1 MPAGLLF
8 TTFLAAAAAGQIAPQ
23 PAAQVPVFRAA
34 TRLVQVSVVVH
45 DGHGQPV
52 ADLKKDEFTLTER
65 GKPQQISFFSVASSA
80 SPASP
85 PPPLPPHVFSNV
97 LTQQAGVPPSVTI
110 VLLDLLNT
118 SWTDQIYA
126 RKALVRFLEQI
137 QPQDRLAILTLGGG
151 RLTVLHDYTTDA
163 SSLVAKVAKFRAQL
177 LPELEASTVNPDS
190 QQALADLG
198 LDSFADAD
206 QRMADFYGTGRV
218 VNTLQALQA
227 IAEHLT
233 SLPGRK
239 NLIWLSGGFPLT
251 IGFDE
256 MPEIGSTRDQRTFT
270 AEMDAAVRALNDS
283 GVAVYPVDARG
294 LMTLPGFDASSR
306 GTASARGPSP
316 GARLG
321 PIVANQETMRELA
334 DRTGGRAAYNTNDLA
349 RALRRAVDDSL
360 VTYTLGYYSSDEAQD
375 GKFRDIKIKVNRPH
389 VDVRYRK
396 GYFAFKP
403 SDTGAQR
410 RKEEMHAAVWSP
422 LDATAIV
429 VNARVD
435 FLDKP
440 DPNTVNV
447 IVQIDPATIRFAK
460 DGDRWKADLDIVYVQ
475 KDEQGATQRDGVAET
490 ISLALTQETY
500 TRMAERGL
508 IHQRSFPRQP
518 GAVTLR
524 IVVRQVSSGATGS
537 LTIPFNKVPYQPPP
551 PPPPELPP
559 PPPPPLDP
567 PDPLELGLATPA
579 AIVVA
584 ATAQAPLA
592 PAPPDAPPP
601 NPVQPLPLD
610 VPEPDLDPDDE
621 ANVVPEDEAP
631 APSPPNEWN
640 HRSAS
645 GPSPNA
651 ST

>member
-1 MPAGLLF
+1 MMALLLATFIGIAVAGQAPAGQ
-8 TTFLAAAAAGQIAPQ
+8 TAPKPDGQA
-23 PAAQVPVFRAA
+23 PVFRAA

-52 ADLKKDEFTLTER
+52 ADLKKDEFTLIER

-80 SPASP
+80 SPVNP
-85 PPPLPPHVFSNV
+85 PPPLPPHVFSNT

-110 VLLDLLNT
+110 ILLDLLNT
-118 SWTDQIYA
+118 SWTDQVYA

-163 SSLVAKVAKFRAQL
+163 SSLVAKVAKFKAQL

-198 LDSFADAD
+198 LDSFADAE
-206 QRMADFYGTGRV
+206 QRVADFYATGRV

-227 IAEHLT
+227 IAEHPT

-256 MPEIGSTRDQRTFT
+256 MPAIGSTRDRRTFT
-270 AEMDAAVRALNDS
+270 AEMDAAIRALNDS

-306 GTASARGPSP
+306 GTAGARGPTP
-316 GARLG
+316 GARLA
-321 PIVANQETMRELA
+321 PIIANQDTMRELA

-349 RALRRAVDDSL
+349 RAIRRAVDDSL
-360 VTYTLGYYSSDEAQD
+360 VTYTLGYYSSDDTQD

-410 RKEEMHAAVWSP
+410 RREEMRAAVWSP
-422 LDATAIV
+422 LDATAV
-429 VNARVD
+429 GVNARVD

-440 DPNTVNV
+440 QPNTVNV
-447 IVQIDPATIRFAK
+447 IVQIDPATVRFTK

-475 KDEQGATQRDGVAET
+475 KDEQGATRGDGVAET
-490 ISLALTQETY
+490 INLALTQETY
-500 TRMAERGL
+500 ARVAAQGL
-508 IHQRSFPRQP
+508 IHQRSFPRQA
-518 GAVTLR
+518 GAVNLR
-524 IVVRQVSSGATGS
+524 IVVRQASSGATGS
-537 LTIPFNKVPYQPPP
+537 LTIAFNKVPQ
-551 PPPPELPP
+551 
-559 PPPPPLDP
+559 D
-567 PDPLELGLATPA
+567 
-579 AIVVA
+579 
-584 ATAQAPLA
+584 
-592 PAPPDAPPP
+592 
-601 NPVQPLPLD
+601 
-610 VPEPDLDPDDE
+610 
-621 ANVVPEDEAP
+621 
-631 APSPPNEWN
+631 
-640 HRSAS
+640 
-645 GPSPNA
+645 
-651 ST
+651 

>member
-1 MPAGLLF
+1 MIAIL
-8 TTFLAAAAAGQIAPQ
+8 LAAFIAAGQTAPA
-23 PAAQVPVFRAA
+23 PASQVPVFRAA

-65 GKPQQISFFSVASSA
+65 GKPQAISFFSVASAA

-85 PPPLPPHVFSNV
+85 LPPLPPHVFSNR

-118 SWTDQIYA
+118 SWTDQVYA
-126 RKALVRFLEQI
+126 RKALVKFLEQI

-163 SSLVAKVAKFRAQL
+163 SSLVAKVAKFKAQL

-198 LDSFADAD
+198 LDSFADAE
-206 QRMADFYGTGRV
+206 QRVADFYTAGRV

-227 IAEHLT
+227 IAQHLT

-256 MPEIGSTRDQRTFT
+256 MPAIGSTRDQRTFT
-270 AEMDAAVRALNDS
+270 AEMDAAIRALNDS

-306 GTASARGPSP
+306 GTAGARMGGPGP
-316 GARLG
+316 GAGLR

-349 RALRRAVDDSL
+349 RAIRRAVDDSL
-360 VTYTLGYYSSDEAQD
+360 VTYTLGYYSSDETQD

-403 SDTGAQR
+403 SDTGTQR
-410 RKEEMHAAVWSP
+410 SKEEMRAAVWSP
-422 LDATAIV
+422 LDATAV
-429 VNARVD
+429 TVDARVD
-435 FLDKP
+435 FLEKP
-440 DPNTVNV
+440 RPDTVNV
-447 IVQIDPATIRFAK
+447 ILQIDPATIRFTK

-475 KDEQGATQRDGVAET
+475 KDEQGATRGDGVAET
-490 ISLALTQETY
+490 INLAFTQETY
-500 TRMAERGL
+500 NSIAGRGL
-508 IHQRSFPRQP
+508 IHERSFPRQA
-518 GAVTLR
+518 GATNLR
-524 IVVRQVSSGATGS
+524 IVVRQGSSGATGS
-537 LTIPFNKVPYQPPP
+537 LTIPFNKVPR
-551 PPPPELPP
+551 
-559 PPPPPLDP
+559 D
-567 PDPLELGLATPA
+567 
-579 AIVVA
+579 
-584 ATAQAPLA
+584 
-592 PAPPDAPPP
+592 
-601 NPVQPLPLD
+601 
-610 VPEPDLDPDDE
+610 
-621 ANVVPEDEAP
+621 
-631 APSPPNEWN
+631 
-640 HRSAS
+640 
-645 GPSPNA
+645 
-651 ST
+651 

>member
-1 MPAGLLF
+1 MIALL
-8 TTFLAAAAAGQIAPQ
+8 LAMFIGIAAAGQTAPK
-23 PAAQVPVFRAA
+23 PATQIPVFRAA

-65 GKPQQISFFSVASSA
+65 GKPQAISFFSVASAA
-80 SPASP
+80 SPASALP
-85 PPPLPPHVFSNV
+85 SLPPHVFSNG
-97 LTQQAGVPPSVTI
+97 LRQQAGVPPSVTI

-118 SWTDQIYA
+118 SWTDQVYA

-163 SSLVAKVAKFRAQL
+163 ASLVAKVAKFKAQL
-177 LPELEASTVNPDS
+177 LPELEASAVNPDS

-198 LDSFADAD
+198 LDSFADAE
-206 QRMADFYGTGRV
+206 QRVADFYTTGRV

-256 MPEIGSTRDQRTFT
+256 MPAIGSTRDQRTFT
-270 AEMDAAVRALNDS
+270 AEMDAAIRALNDS

-306 GTASARGPSP
+306 GTMGARARGPAP

-349 RALRRAVDDSL
+349 RAIRRAVDDSL

-396 GYFAFKP
+396 GYFALKP

-410 RKEEMHAAVWSP
+410 RKEEMRAAVWSP
-422 LDATAIV
+422 LDATAV
-429 VNARVD
+429 GVNARVD
-435 FLDKP
+435 FLEKP
-440 DPNTVNV
+440 QPNTVNV
-447 IVQIDPATIRFAK
+447 IVQIDPATVRFTK

-475 KDEQGATQRDGVAET
+475 KDEQGATRGDGVAET
-490 ISLALTQETY
+490 INLALTQETY
-500 TRMAERGL
+500 TRMAAQGL
-508 IHQRSFPRQP
+508 IHQRSFPRQA
-518 GAVTLR
+518 GAVNLR
-524 IVVRQVSSGATGS
+524 IVVRDVAAGATGS
-537 LTIPFNKVPYQPPP
+537 LTIPFNKVPQ
-551 PPPPELPP
+551 
-559 PPPPPLDP
+559 D
-567 PDPLELGLATPA
+567 
-579 AIVVA
+579 
-584 ATAQAPLA
+584 
-592 PAPPDAPPP
+592 
-601 NPVQPLPLD
+601 
-610 VPEPDLDPDDE
+610 
-621 ANVVPEDEAP
+621 
-631 APSPPNEWN
+631 
-640 HRSAS
+640 
-645 GPSPNA
+645 
-651 ST
+651 